1 MDDSPKGLDDP
12 DQAAHAWGRYRNL
25 LAWMIL
31 AAAICAA
38 AAITGMAH
46 LQGPLHLVTM
56 FAILGNDPVPVVT
69 IRRGATVA
77 QAVELLATHRIGAVP
92 VMEGET
98 VAGILS
104 ERDVVRLLAQDR
116 AALDGPVDSV
126 MTAPAIT
133 VGRAEPVIGA
143 LSLMT
148 RRRIR
153 HLPVVEDGRLIGL
166 VSIGDLV
173 KYRID
178 RIETEA
184 AAMRDYIQSA

>member
-1 MDDSPKGLDDP
+1 MTI
-12 DQAAHAWGRYRNL
+12 A
-25 LAWMIL
+25 
-31 AAAICAA
+31 
-38 AAITGMAH
+38 
-46 LQGPLHLVTM
+46 
-56 FAILGNDPVPVVT
+56 AILGNDPVPVVT

-116 AALDGPVDSV
+116 AALDGPVDAV

-178 RIETEA
+178 RIGAEA